1 MDPRE
6 IERDRNRKL
15 LHELDARHRELHQR
29 SSDDNVRF
37 RQIQAETRQGLD
49 QTQQQNAAA
58 QAEFARLTQ
67 ELGSVRQGV
76 DAFRGATQSGYAD
89 IQQDLAGLQRSVAST
104 ADLTRLRSELGT
116 ATNEFQ
122 RIRSAVQQ
130 EQAKVKS
137 DMDTLRRAKKEL
149 QREVSAMTKEAQ
161 AAMRE
166 IQNSKKTDSE
176 QHRKIQEQERQ
187 LATLKD
193 NSKVKGELQSTKRQG
208 DQLATEFRKLMAQ
221 LQERG
226 VLTPVREAPPE
237 EEEEIPPV
245 GTIELGEDCFT
256 ARLLLRLGFM
266 KAKGAREMSMAS
278 MDSYDEEVSSDPGI
292 NTENVAGLQEPEVVE
307 GGPGYFQVTTG
318 WLGICVITL
327 LLQFLVILV
336 MLKNGA
342 ETGDDCLEKEPSFS
356 EWFLLHVS
364 KACAMCVAGILL
376 GKDLMDVLNYW
387 MVSELLEPRRSIEV
401 IISAVLRGSLTVLIA
416 AATVVIYM
424 GLSSPASVWINMT
437 AVSFIGELGGSML
450 EVAKRGVFGHHIS
463 KAMTTLNFQ
472 LTFISEYPA
481 WFPWARR
488 ITVIACFG
496 GILFFC
502 TVVFVMPDNLCKA

>member
-15 LHELDARHRELHQR
+15 LHELDAKHCELNQR
-29 SSDDNVRF
+29 CSDDNAKF
-37 RQIQAETRQGLD
+37 RQLQAETRQGLD
-49 QTQQQNAAA
+49 AARQQNAAA

-67 ELGSVRQGV
+67 ELGSMKQEVH
-76 DAFRGATQSGYAD
+76 AFRGASQSGYAD
-89 IQQDLAGLQRSVAST
+89 VQHDLAGLQRSVAST
-104 ADLTRLRSELGT
+104 EDLTRLRSELGT
-116 ATNEFQ
+116 AANDFQ
-122 RIRSAVQQ
+122 RIRSEVQQ

-137 DMDTLRRAKKEL
+137 DMGTLRRAKEEL
-149 QREVSAMTKEAQ
+149 QREVASMSKEVQ

-166 IQNSKKTDSE
+166 IQNSKRADGE
-176 QHRKIQEQERQ
+176 QQRKIQEQEQQ
-187 LATLKD
+187 LAALKD
-193 NSKVKGELQSTKRQG
+193 NSKVKGELLATKRQG
-208 DQLATEFRKLMAQ
+208 DLLSTEFRNLMVQ

-226 VLTPVREAPPE
+226 VLTPVREEPPDQE
-237 EEEEIPPV
+237 EEMPPV

-266 KAKGAREMSMAS
+266 KAKGARELSMVS
-278 MDSYDEEVSSDPGI
+278 MDSYDEEVLADLRV

-318 WLGICVITL
+318 WLSICVITL

-342 ETGDDCLEKEPSFS
+342 DAGDDCLEKAPTFS
-356 EWFLLHVS
+356 EWILLHVS
-364 KACAMCVAGILL
+364 KACAMCVAGVLL
-376 GKDLMDVLNYW
+376 AKDLMDVLNYW

-416 AATVVIYM
+416 VATVVIYM
-424 GLSSPASVWINMT
+424 NLSSPASVWINMT
-437 AVSFIGELGGSML
+437 AVSFIGELGGSVL

-481 WFPWARR
+481 WFPWAQR
-488 ITVIACFG
+488 ITVVGCFV
-496 GILFFC
+496 GILVFC
-502 TVVFVMPDNLCKA
+502 TVVFMMPDNVCKG